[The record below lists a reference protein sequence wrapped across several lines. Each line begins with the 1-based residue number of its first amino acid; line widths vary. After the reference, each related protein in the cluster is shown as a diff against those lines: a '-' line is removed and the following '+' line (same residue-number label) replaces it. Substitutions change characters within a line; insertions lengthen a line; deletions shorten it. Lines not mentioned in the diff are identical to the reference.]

1 MKKYLILYFSLF
13 ALWLSAGD
21 VQNSALAVVLNNKL
35 SYYPRAQ
42 RLAAI
47 TSNLHIAM
55 SAKWVKEH
63 PEAYKIHQKRW
74 LEKNKEKI
82 KQKYR
87 QRAEDRKLL
96 LLLGIADGISVASAS
111 VEIRQHE
118 IVAARSQREQEY
130 DKEWRKKNREKCRAY
145 KEAWKQRQIQKKLQL
160 QENENNGN
168 A

>member
-1 MKKYLILYFSLF
+1 
-13 ALWLSAGD
+13 
-21 VQNSALAVVLNNKL
+21 
-35 SYYPRAQ
+35 
-42 RLAAI
+42 
-47 TSNLHIAM
+47 M
-55 SAKWVKEH
+55 SAKWDKEH
-63 PEAYKIHQKRW
+63 PEAAKIHQKRW
-74 LEKNKEKI
+74 FEKNKEKI